1 MTHEITE
8 DYLEGGGSPTEPYK
22 LTRVRLITSKIVLLR
37 KFLVGLDG
45 FIMALYGKM
54 ITKLQDTAIVL
65 FHIVF

>member
-8 DYLEGGGSPTEPYK
+8 DYLGRESPPEPSK